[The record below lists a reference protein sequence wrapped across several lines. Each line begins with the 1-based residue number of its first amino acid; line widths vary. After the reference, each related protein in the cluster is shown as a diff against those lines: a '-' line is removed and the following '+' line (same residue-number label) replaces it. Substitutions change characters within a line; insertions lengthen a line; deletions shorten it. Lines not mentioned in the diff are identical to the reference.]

1 MRTHGARLISELP
14 GRIRSLAGQI
24 PVHIYAVLHDSMSDA
39 DLDWLRDLQGRARG
53 TSSSASS
60 VPRPFGRFTPLSNDG
75 VLQYALE
82 LADERCS
89 VKTTSSKT
97 RSVTVDGTERMS
109 S

>member
-1 MRTHGARLISELP
+1 MGHEF
-14 GRIRSLAGQI
+14 
-24 PVHIYAVLHDSMSDA
+24 
-39 DLDWLRDLQGRARG
+39 LRFSRAE
-53 TSSSASS
+53 T
-60 VPRPFGRFTPLSNDG
+60 FDRFTPLSNDG

-97 RSVTVDGTERMS
+97 RYVTVDGTERMS